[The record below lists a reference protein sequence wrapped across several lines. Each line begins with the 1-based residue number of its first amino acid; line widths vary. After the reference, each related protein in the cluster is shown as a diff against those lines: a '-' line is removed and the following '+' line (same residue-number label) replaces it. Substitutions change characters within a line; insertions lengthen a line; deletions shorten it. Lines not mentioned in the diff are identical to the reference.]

1 MNVKYIDDPF
11 DYPEPFKPPQTKEQQ
26 DDTKA
31 KRRAY
36 RAKKLGRPVGK
47 HGGYRK
53 GSGRK
58 RTREWT
64 HKVMLVLD
72 SIQLKLVEDLGN
84 GDLSNGVQELV
95 RRYSDG

>member
-1 MNVKYIDDPF
+1 MKTFDDPF
-11 DYPEPFKPPQTKEQQ
+11 DYPQAFKAPKTEEQLESIKE
-26 DDTKA
+26 

-36 RAKKLGRPVGK
+36 RAKRLGRPVGK

-64 HKVMLVLD
+64 HRAYLVLD
-72 SIQLKLVEDLGN
+72 NIQMKLLEDLGQ
-84 GDLSNGVQELV
+84 GDFHKGVQTLIE
-95 RRYSDG
+95 RHIDG